1 MHHLQIVSHASRLR
15 EPPGPSPGGEIGFPV
30 LVARMLSGYCA
41 VVGAGLF
48 YVQLLFPRQVEGADE
63 QGWATV
69 ALAEDKAAAFRRAA
83 TVYGGFEHPA
93 AGRATGVRVVDEQT
107 IRRVAGELGITQ
119 AGRSLLMVAEAF
131 AGTPPPQVS
140 GRGT

>member
-1 MHHLQIVSHASRLR
+1 ML
-15 EPPGPSPGGEIGFPV
+15 
-30 LVARMLSGYCA
+30 LVPLARVLSGYCA
-41 VVGAGLF
+41 TVGAGLF

-69 ALAEDKAAAFRRAA
+69 ALAEDKAAAFRRSAR
-83 TVYGGFEHPA
+83 VYGGFEHPA
-93 AGRATGVRVVDEQT
+93 AGQATGVRVVDEQT

-119 AGRSLLMVAEAF
+119 AGRSLLMMAEAF
-131 AGTPPPQVS
+131 AGTPPPQVG